1 MTDLNG
7 SMMNAPFLS
16 INPNTEQTVLF
27 VVHFSIMNTLFGSH
41 SIARTAD
48 ADWIGANY
56 EHESMC
62 EVQILEN
69 RDRRM
74 RYKKIIQVLP
84 FSSRHRNAQRK
95 KRR

>member
-7 SMMNAPFLS
+7 SMMNVPFLS
-16 INPNTEQTVLF
+16 RKPSTVLTALSAE
-27 VVHFSIMNTLFGSH
+27 HSSIRNTQTENRH
-41 SIARTAD
+41 IVRPAD

-56 EHESMC
+56 EHKAMR

-69 RDRRM
+69 RRRRM
-74 RYKKIIQVLP
+74 RFRKDIQILP
-84 FSSRHRNAQRK
+84 SSSRYRKVQRK

>member
-1 MTDLNG
+1 
-7 SMMNAPFLS
+7 MNISQFLR
-16 INPNTEQTVLF
+16 NTALTALSAALSSTRNTQTENRHIV
-27 VVHFSIMNTLFGSH
+27 
-41 SIARTAD
+41 RTAD

-74 RYKKIIQVLP
+74 RYKKIIKVLP
-84 FSSRHRNAQRK
+84 LSSRHRKVQRK